1 MFSGLI
7 KKLFGENNAPT
18 TPATKPVASKPVVT
32 SKPVV
37 GVGLGAA
44 PGEAGFVAGAHTET
58 MLQRE
63 IVVDRD
69 LQIMGYNFRLRDSVL
84 KRKSKMAN
92 SVLRL
97 YDEVLLRNFL
107 AEEATKAFGTKRIVL
122 EVSVWALESPFLSK
136 LPHGRFVLMVHYN
149 EEYFQNAIDHVGL
162 LQGLK
167 DQGFQLGFDS
177 FPLVP
182 ELMGLLPLADFHKL
196 SVAEYDLTRLSQAIS
211 AVNQAAPESAVLV
224 GDIHFYEELQV
235 CRQMQVQYLQGSYL
249 RCKELSEADAVDA
262 SYLRLIEVLNLVR
275 ADAEATVVANAMKYD
290 PMLSFKLLR
299 FVNSPGAGLVTKVD
313 TLDRAMIVLGNK
325 QLYRWLSL
333 LLFGHERQ
341 EGDQDI
347 LLETALVRARMME
360 TLGAKQFKRADLDLL
375 FTVGMFSMLE
385 PLLRQPMVKILE
397 KLNLPADVNQAL
409 LERKGRFGP
418 LLNLALMCEDGNLAE
433 DPALFA
439 AANVTKSEVN
449 LAQLEAM
456 LWVEE
461 VV

>member
-7 KKLFGENNAPT
+7 KKLFGDSSAST
-18 TPATKPVASKPVVT
+18 PVAKAGPKPII
-32 SKPVV
+32 
-37 GVGLGAA
+37 GVALGAA
-44 PGEAGFVAGAHTET
+44 PGQAGFVAGAHTET

-63 IVVDRD
+63 IIVDHD

-107 AEEATKAFGTKRIVL
+107 EEEATKAFGTKRIVL
-122 EVSVWALESPFLSK
+122 EVSVWALDSPLLAK
-136 LPHGRFVLMVHYN
+136 LPHGRFVLMLHYN
-149 EEYFQNAIDHVGL
+149 EEFFHEAIDHFAL
-162 LQGLK
+162 IQRLK
-167 DQGFQLGFDS
+167 EQGFQIGFDS
-177 FPLVP
+177 FPLLP
-182 ELMGLLPLADFHKL
+182 ELLNLMPLADFHKL
-196 SVAEYDLTRLSQAIS
+196 SVAEHDLTGLSQAIT
-211 AVNQAAPESAVLV
+211 AVSQVAPESAVLV
-224 GDIHFYEELQV
+224 GDIHFFEELQV

-249 RCKELSEADAVDA
+249 RCKELSDADAVDA

-275 ADAEATVVANAMKYD
+275 ADAESTVIANAMKYD
-290 PMLSFKLLR
+290 PMLSFKVLR
-299 FVNSPGAGLVTKVD
+299 YVNSPGAGLVTKVD

-347 LLETALVRARMME
+347 LLETALIRARMME
-360 TLGAKQFKRADLDLL
+360 TLGAKYFKRPDLDLL
-375 FTVGMFSMLE
+375 FTTGMFSMLE
-385 PLLRQPMVKILE
+385 PLLRHPMAQILE
-397 KLNLPADVNQAL
+397 KLSLPADVNQAL
-409 LERKGRFGP
+409 LERTGRFGP

-433 DPALFA
+433 DPVLFA
-439 AANVTKSEVN
+439 AAKVTKAEVN